1 MKKILSLLIT
11 ITLLFTSVSAVFA
24 KSNGQVKSNG
34 KVKQQ
39 IIQKLKQQEKKNE
52 KEAKQTFKINGSP
65 VIKYGRYK
73 LPLAPVIKGMGA
85 TVTFDRDTAIL
96 TVVKG
101 TDTIIINFKDETV
114 TVNGAAD
121 TASGIFD
128 AKSNNGMTVLVK
140 YIAKILGI
148 RVGGDDDEITVEVPG
163 LNKPTDITLTP
174 AGSNIKPNTLNST
187 TTFLS
192 ATAKITAGQ
201 ATGGKAE
208 LYIGSRLAATD
219 PSISATDTEVSFTTS
234 DGTPTN
240 AELKAV
246 IPEGGLVSVKLYNA
260 AGLFVTSNPGSLKLL
275 VDYTVPT
282 LTGITSAIYN
292 AEGNYL
298 YLNVSGAS
306 AIKDAVDVTKLTL
319 YDASLG
325 RSYTLT
331 DTANI
336 GSKGIVS
343 SADTLLVNVGSLDKA
358 NLAGFEGT
366 DVYLRVAAGSL
377 LSDDAGNVLNILTEI
392 QNIPVSVINNGVTT
406 GLNAPTNI
414 TLTAAGGT
422 VKPNTLNSTNLYMI
436 AIANITTGQATGG
449 KAELYVGTR
458 LVATDSLINAADTA
472 VNFTTSDETPVNAEL
487 QAAAPAGGI
496 VSVKL
501 YNAAGASV
509 TSGAGN
515 PSLTVDYAAPVIA
528 SVNSAV
534 YFPAD
539 KKLYITVT
547 GASAAGDDADVAK
560 LSLYDASL
568 GRSYTLT
575 ANSSTGSSGVV
586 AGPNLL
592 VINIG
597 TTDKTGLEGF
607 DGTDVTMNIA
617 AGSLLSD
624 DAGNTSSAFAA
635 AQTVPVSIIK

>member
-24 KSNGQVKSNG
+24 KSNGQAKSNG

-39 IIQKLKQQEKKNE
+39 IMQKLKQQEKKNE
-52 KEAKQTFKINGSP
+52 KETKQTFKINGSP

-96 TVVKG
+96 TIVKG
-101 TDTIIINFKDETV
+101 TDTIIINFKDKTV
-114 TVNGAAD
+114 TVNGVAD

-148 RVGGDDDEITVEVPG
+148 RAGGDDDEITVEVPG
-163 LNKPTDITLTP
+163 LNKPTDIALTP

-260 AGLFVTSNPGSLKLL
+260 AGLFVTSTPGSLKLL
-275 VDYTVPT
+275 VDYTAPT

-358 NLAGFEGT
+358 NLAGFGGT

-392 QNIPVSVINNGVTT
+392 QSIPVSVINNGVTT

-436 AIANITTGQATGG
+436 AIANITAGQATGG

-487 QAAAPAGGI
+487 QAAVPAGGI
-496 VSVKL
+496 VAVKL

-515 PSLTVDYAAPVIA
+515 PSLAVDYAAPVIA

-547 GASAAGDDADVAK
+547 GASAAGDDVDAAK

-586 AGPNLL
+586 TGPNLL

-607 DGTDVTMNIA
+607 DGTDVTMNVA

-635 AQTVPVSIIK
+635 VQTVPVSIIK